1 MVRLIPALLGDV
13 RVLCAEIWYAESM
26 SYRRMKRRTSTT
38 NITLPPED
46 SSEKEID
53 MKTMWVLV
61 LCTAALLLACCT
73 QADARTHRR
82 HRPREIKIFAA
93 KPDSILLENEIAEGM
108 GAYRYFTQAQVDAAV
123 QDGTLVR
130 LYTSYVLIV
139 SPKLPMERR
148 YALPATVAFINTL
161 ATEFFLQF
169 HQTLMV
175 DSAIRP
181 ATVQRGLHMRNAA
194 PPYGPRAST
203 HERGTSIDF
212 AKHFTKAQYHWI
224 ILRLLYYKE
233 LGRILVIE
241 ERSCLHIFVIGE
253 PSGNS

>member
-1 MVRLIPALLGDV
+1 MLT
-13 RVLCAEIWYAESM
+13 
-26 SYRRMKRRTSTT
+26 K
-38 NITLPPED
+38 
-46 SSEKEID
+46 
-53 MKTMWVLV
+53 WVLV
-61 LCTAALLLACCT
+61 VCAAFLLACT
-73 QADARTHRR
+73 QADARTRR
-82 HRPREIKIFAA
+82 GHRPRETKIFAA
-93 KPDSILLENEIAEGM
+93 THDSIRLENEAAEGM

-148 YALPATVAFINTL
+148 YALPATVNFVETL

-169 HQTLMV
+169 HQPLMV

-194 PPYGPRAST
+194 PAYGLRASS
-203 HERGTSIDF
+203 HERGTSADF

-224 ILRLLYYKE
+224 ILRLLYYRS
-233 LGRILVIE
+233 LGHILVIE
-241 ERSCLHIFVIGE
+241 ERSCLHVFVIGE
-253 PSGNS
+253 PNGNS

>member
-1 MVRLIPALLGDV
+1 
-13 RVLCAEIWYAESM
+13 
-26 SYRRMKRRTSTT
+26 
-38 NITLPPED
+38 
-46 SSEKEID
+46 
-53 MKTMWVLV
+53 MKTTWVLV
-61 LCTAALLLACCT
+61 FCAALLLAST

-82 HRPREIKIFAA
+82 HRPRENKIFAA

-148 YALPATVAFINTL
+148 YALPATVAFVNTL

-169 HQTLMV
+169 HQPLMV

-181 ATVQRGLHMRNAA
+181 ATVQRGLHLRNAA
-194 PPYGPRAST
+194 AAYGPKASS
-203 HERGTSIDF
+203 HERGTTIDIS
-212 AKHFTKAQYHWI
+212 KHLTKAQHAWMI
-224 ILRLLYYKE
+224 GRLLYYRAI
-233 LGRILVIE
+233 GRILVIDE
-241 ERSCLHIFVIGE
+241 HACLHLFIKE
-253 PSGNS
+253 

>member
-1 MVRLIPALLGDV
+1 
-13 RVLCAEIWYAESM
+13 
-26 SYRRMKRRTSTT
+26 
-38 NITLPPED
+38 
-46 SSEKEID
+46 
-53 MKTMWVLV
+53 MKTTWVLV
-61 LCTAALLLACCT
+61 FCAALLACT

-93 KPDSILLENEIAEGM
+93 KPDSILLENEVAEGM

-148 YALPATVAFINTL
+148 YALPATVAFVNTL

-169 HQTLMV
+169 HQPLMV

-181 ATVQRGLHMRNAA
+181 ATVQRGLHLRNAA
-194 PPYGPRAST
+194 AAYGLRAST
-203 HERGTSIDF
+203 HERGTTVDIS
-212 AKHFTKAQYHWI
+212 KRLTTAQQRWLLVRLVYYHA
-224 ILRLLYYKE
+224 
-233 LGRILVIE
+233 LGQVLVINE
-241 ERSCLHIFVIGE
+241 HSCYHLLIIGE
-253 PSGNS
+253 PDGNSRN

>member
-1 MVRLIPALLGDV
+1 
-13 RVLCAEIWYAESM
+13 
-26 SYRRMKRRTSTT
+26 
-38 NITLPPED
+38 
-46 SSEKEID
+46 
-53 MKTMWVLV
+53 MKTTWVLV
-61 LCTAALLLACCT
+61 FCAALLLAST

-82 HRPREIKIFAA
+82 HRPRENKIFAA
-93 KPDSILLENEIAEGM
+93 KPDSILLENEVAEGM

-148 YALPATVAFINTL
+148 YALPATVAFVNTL

-169 HQTLMV
+169 HQPLMV

-194 PPYGPRAST
+194 PAYGLRAST

-212 AKHFTKAQYHWI
+212 AKHFTKAQHAWM
-224 ILRLLYYKE
+224 LDRLLCYRA
-233 LGRILVIE
+233 LGQVLVIE
-241 ERSCLHIFVIGE
+241 ERGCFHIFVRGDQQ
-253 PSGNS
+253 

>member
-1 MVRLIPALLGDV
+1 
-13 RVLCAEIWYAESM
+13 
-26 SYRRMKRRTSTT
+26 
-38 NITLPPED
+38 
-46 SSEKEID
+46 

-93 KPDSILLENEIAEGM
+93 TPDSILLENEIAEGM

-169 HQTLMV
+169 HQPLMV
-175 DSAIRP
+175 DSAIRA
-181 ATVQRGLHMRNAA
+181 ATTQRGLHLRSAA
-194 PPYGPRAST
+194 PAYGSRASS
-203 HERGTSIDF
+203 HERGTTADVS
-212 AKHFTKAQYHWI
+212 KHLTKAQHAWMI
-224 ILRLLYYKE
+224 DRLLYYRA
-233 LGRILVIE
+233 LGQVLVIE
-241 ERSCLHIFVIGE
+241 ERGCFHIFVRGDY
-253 PSGNS
+253 GNSRN